1 MAHQA
6 LNSSALWRRCDP
18 AALPF
23 ETTSDIEPLAE
34 IVGQP
39 RAIEAVRFG
48 IDIDQ
53 HGYNV
58 FALGPPGVGKLSLVR
73 QFLQTRAA
81 GEPTPSDWCYVNNFD
96 EPHKPRALQLPPG
109 QGRKLGKDM
118 EALVEDATGA
128 LNAAFES
135 DGYQQRQ
142 QDLQQQFADQQKSSF
157 ERIQEEAKQKGLAV
171 IQAPQGLGILP
182 LDENDKPMSP
192 KRIEKLSDE
201 DRAELEQRA
210 EQLQQ
215 HMQGILQEAPRM
227 QRRVRQQ
234 LKELNEEVAAEA
246 LGPLIDDLKRA
257 YADVDGVEAYL
268 DAVRQDMI
276 DNAEAILKVQQAAQ
290 EPTGDAADQA
300 GGPSGAA
307 GQVQPPV
314 PPAMA
319 AAALLR
325 QYRVNVLV
333 SHDHDGG
340 APLVY
345 EDHPNYPNLLGRVEH
360 MVQMGAL
367 VADFNLIKPGAL
379 HRANGG
385 YLVLDAHK
393 LLMAPQLWEGLKRAL
408 RAEEIRIESLYESIG
423 LIQTVSLEP
432 EPIPLRVKVVVMGR
446 PILYHLLREFD
457 EEFAELFKVAA
468 DFDTEMDWDESPDLY
483 AHLIATL
490 VHKDGLRPFDRTA
503 VARVI
508 EQSARFAEDTRK
520 LSVHMRSVADL
531 LHEASHWAA
540 QAGSDT
546 VGAEHVDRAIDAQ
559 IFRFDRV
566 AERLREAIGRGL
578 LLIDTDGA
586 AVGQINGLAVMKVGD
601 LMFGRP
607 SRITARVRVGAGK
620 VIDIEREVDLA
631 ESTHS
636 KGVLILSGFLAAR
649 YARRQPLAL
658 SASLVFEQSYGQI
671 GGDSASLAELLALLS
686 GIADV
691 PLRQDLAVT
700 GSVNQ
705 HGMVQAIGAVN
716 EKIEGFYDV
725 CNARGLTGRQGVVIP
740 ASNAQHLMLRR
751 DVVEAVDAGRFGV
764 HTVETVD
771 DAVDLMT
778 ELSPGQADAEGR
790 YPPDSFN
797 GRVAAVLETFARQR
811 RQFAPGEA
819 KEEGEA

>member
-1 MAHQA
+1 
-6 LNSSALWRRCDP
+6 
-18 AALPF
+18 
-23 ETTSDIEPLAE
+23 

-73 QFLQTRAA
+73 QFLETRAA
-81 GEPTPSDWCYVNNFD
+81 GEPRPSDWCYVNNFD
-96 EPHKPRALQLPPG
+96 EPHKPRALELPPG
-109 QGRKLGKDM
+109 RGHKLGKDM
-118 EALVEDATGA
+118 EALVDDATGA

-135 DGYQQRQ
+135 DSYQQRQ
-142 QDLQQQFADQQKSSF
+142 QDLQQQFADQQKSAF
-157 ERIQEEAKQKGLAV
+157 EQIQEEAKDKGLAV
-171 IQAPQGLGILP
+171 IQAPQGLGIMP
-182 LDENDKPMSP
+182 LDDNDKPMSP
-192 KRIEKLSDE
+192 EKVEKLSD
-201 DRAELEQRA
+201 DQRSELEQRA
-210 EQLQQ
+210 EDLRRR
-215 HMQGILQEAPRM
+215 MQSILQEAPRM
-227 QRRVRQQ
+227 QRKIRQQ
-234 LKELNEEVAAEA
+234 LKELNEEVARDA
-246 LGPLIDDLKRA
+246 LTPLIDDFKEN
-257 YADVDGVEAYL
+257 YKDVDGVEAYL

-276 DNAEAILKVQQAAQ
+276 DDAEQIVKVQQAAQ
-290 EPTGDAADQA
+290 EPSEQ
-300 GGPSGAA
+300 AA
-307 GQVQPPV
+307 GQPGGQSSGGPQGQIQPPV

-319 AAALLR
+319 AAAVLR
-325 QYRVNVLV
+325 RYRVNVLV
-333 SHDHDGG
+333 SHDGNHG

-345 EDHPNYPNLLGRVEH
+345 EDHPNYPNLLGRIEH

-408 RAEEIRIESLYESIG
+408 RADEIRIESLYESIG

-446 PILYHLLREFD
+446 PILYHLLREYD

-468 DFDTEMDWDESPDLY
+468 DFDTEMDWDEQQDVY
-483 AHLIATL
+483 ARLVATL
-490 VHKDGLRPFDRTA
+490 ARKDGLRPFDRTA

-508 EQSARFAEDTRK
+508 EQSGRFAEDTRK

-531 LHEASHWAA
+531 LHEASHWA
-540 QAGSDT
+540 GEDDSDT
-546 VGAEHVDRAIDAQ
+546 VRAEHVDRAVDAQ

-566 AERLREAIGRGL
+566 AQRLREAIHRGT

-586 AVGQINGLAVMKVGD
+586 MVGQINGLAVMKVGD
-601 LMFGRP
+601 LLFGRP
-607 SRITARVRVGAGK
+607 SRITARVRVGSGK
-620 VIDIEREVDLA
+620 VIDIEREVELGGP
-631 ESTHS
+631 THS
-636 KGVLILSGFLAAR
+636 KGVLILSGFLAER
-649 YARRQPLAL
+649 YARDLPLAL
-658 SASLVFEQSYGQI
+658 SASLVFEQSYGAI

-686 GIADV
+686 GTAGV
-691 PLRQDLAVT
+691 PVRQDQAVT

-705 HGMVQAIGAVN
+705 HGSVQAIGAVN
-716 EKIEGFYDV
+716 EKIEGFFDV

-740 ASNAQHLMLRR
+740 APNAQHLMLRQ
-751 DVVEAVDAGRFGV
+751 DVIDAVDAGRFAV

-771 DAVDLMT
+771 DAIDLLA
-778 ELSPGQADAEGR
+778 ELPAGERDAEGR

-797 GRVAAVLETFARQR
+797 GKVGATLEAFARR
-811 RQFAPGEA
+811 RKQFAPGEA
-819 KEEGEA
+819 KGEWEE